1 MKRDRFQIDTSS
13 DIRER
18 AKEVA
23 RRRGMKLGPFV
34 HRLLAEEDPELAR
47 LIAEQLGLGVERR

>member
-1 MKRDRFQIDTSS
+1 MKRDRFQIDTTS
-13 DIRER
+13 DIREH

-34 HRLLAEEDPELAR
+34 HRLLAQEDPELAR
-47 LIAEQLGLGVERR
+47 LIAEQLGIVVGRS

>member
-1 MKRDRFQIDTSS
+1 MKRDRFQIGTTS
-13 DIRER
+13 DIREH

-34 HRLLAEEDPELAR
+34 HRLLAQEDPELAR
-47 LIAEQLGLGVERR
+47 LIAEQLGIVV